1 MNRQQSAARENL
13 PTLLVMHNVCVAGN
27 RTTVRLEPII
37 WDALQD
43 IADAHGLSVH
53 DLVTDIDRR
62 RATKNLSAEIRAYV
76 VGYLLGRV
84 A

>member
-1 MNRQQSAARENL
+1 MC
-13 PTLLVMHNVCVAGN
+13 NVYVDGR
-27 RTTVRLEPII
+27 RTTVRLEPIVWETLREI
-37 WDALQD
+37 GNAQ
-43 IADAHGLSVH
+43 GVSVH
-53 DLVTDIDRR
+53 DLVTDIDHR